1 MTDCDHDFVPPLLC
15 LIYAE
20 FDARVGPRIVY
31 QVPVEIVTKELFD
44 SLSAFLIPRSELV
57 DRLIKVDLPS
67 LKIMGYPKAIENNK
81 YERNAFIFNLCF
93 VVANVAE
100 VDFVYEPLVEKL
112 AKSLEAFE
120 LECSFLSDESSRASL
135 KPIMLQILSD
145 LNSNGRS
152 SIVVNEKC
160 EVHLKLMRF
169 HSSVSPTLE
178 WMAPALRRPVDAS
191 DMIRC
196 DLVLQKLL
204 PHINGF
210 DTVARISATAR
221 VDLAITKRCLR
232 DAMRDDLI
240 CLHPVFQY
248 GSHYA
253 VTPLVRKLYK
263 DKSLQEQF
271 CRSVAMDSQQS
282 PVRFV
287 DLFRLLNSIQA
298 HMSIKEWYVRS
309 LPRSYGVDER
319 KLVQM
324 AVCHGMLRKLSG
336 YPLLTDG
343 RKAKIPAILFRTDA
357 SDFDGTVTLEQ
368 LAVKAQLPYGEV
380 VRLLSKVSSIS
391 IVWK

>member
-1 MTDCDHDFVPPLLC
+1 MVDSNHDVVPPLLC

-31 QVPVEIVTKELFD
+31 QVPEEIVSKELFD

-67 LKIMGYPKAIENNK
+67 LKIMGYPKAIESKK

-120 LECSFLSDESSRASL
+120 LECSFLSAESSRASL
-135 KPIMLQILSD
+135 KPIMLQILTE

-152 SIVVNEKC
+152 SVVVNEVC
-160 EVHLKLMRF
+160 EVHLKLTHF
-169 HSSVSPTLE
+169 QSSMAPTLE
-178 WMAPALRRPVDAS
+178 WMAPALRRPVDPS

-196 DLVLQKLL
+196 DIVLQKLL
-204 PHINGF
+204 PLINGF
-210 DTVARISATAR
+210 DTVSRISVAAR

-232 DAMRDDLI
+232 DAMRDGLI

-253 VTPLVRKLYK
+253 VTPMVRKLYR
-263 DKSLQEQF
+263 DKCLQAEF
-271 CRSVAMDSQQS
+271 CRTVAVDSRSSVQ
-282 PVRFV
+282 FF
-287 DLFRLLNSIQA
+287 DLFRLLNSIQP
-298 HMSIKEWYVRS
+298 HMSIKEWYVRM

-324 AVCHGMLRKLSG
+324 GVCNGILRKLSG

-343 RKAKIPAILFRTDA
+343 RKAKIPPILFRTEA

-380 VRLLSKVSSIS
+380 LRLLSKVSSVS